1 MIVGSLFRVNLTNLS
16 KSRWVGLQ
24 NFVMIFTK
32 DVEFQKAIYN
42 TNYLQ
47 FYYGRIAVGSY
58 DFNGRLA
65 CQKHQNY
72 NLAQTMVFTPHIAS
86 LVSISILWI
95 AMLNQTVLSTSFG
108 SLWHQRS
115 GLVVAG
121 KYFAL
126 FGFAGYGLERHRL
139 LCLNYNFRFAGHP
152 AYVYEA
158 AKLDKASKC
167 GLSSALP
174 FRSLRQPCLLSLL
187 PNLSIPLR
195 CLPQLKL

>member
-1 MIVGSLFRVNLTNLS
+1 MGRFAKLCHDFYERRRIS
-16 KSRWVGLQ
+16 
-24 NFVMIFTK
+24 
-32 DVEFQKAIYN
+32 KAIYN
-42 TNYLQ
+42 TIIYSFITVVLLSVVT
-47 FYYGRIAVGSY
+47 ILMAAW
-58 DFNGRLA
+58 LA
-65 CQKHQNY
+65 KNTKIH

-95 AMLNQTVLSTSFG
+95 AMLNQTVLSTKFWQ
-108 SLWHQRS
+108 SLASRS

-126 FGFAGYGLERHRL
+126 FGFAGYGLEKTSVIILIIISGLQASPLMSMKPPNSTKHR
-139 LCLNYNFRFAGHP
+139 
-152 AYVYEA
+152 
-158 AKLDKASKC
+158 KC

-195 CLPQLKL
+195 CLPRLKL